1 MPQAGLNSRGVL
13 STLVATGVLI
23 AASPS
28 HANDPCQNPAR
39 LSRLERAQCSG
50 QAGDGG
56 GTRAVDSSTGLQ
68 VVEMATDLDWK
79 NANKASIPWS
89 KVVKIRSA
97 LDGTYELAV
106 FDRDYTTDFN
116 TGAKEGVAT
125 KWTIDTLK
133 GVVFTAGGCGF
144 WTCTAGRGT
153 VVDLPEVLELHTS
166 GKSYRL
172 YGSSGEFPLPQAFI
186 DDLIAAGAQASLN
199 LKLIRGSAGGSV
211 VPIGKGTVA
220 SLQQLYS
227 KAIQTWEKPA
237 VPLVPQ
243 TVSSQPLSVEAIA
256 TNALPSVV
264 MLRNDRGLGS
274 GFVIAP
280 NGLILTNRH
289 VTAGGSRRFQISAEG
304 GTKTEGEVVYV
315 DRKLD
320 FALVRAPG
328 LGRLKPLPLCYASY
342 PKPGQSVVALGS
354 PLGLAGTVTQGIV
367 SAVRAPSGDLK
378 DAAPNYV
385 TLIQTDASISQGNS
399 GGPLL
404 NSSGEVIGVN
414 TWALRGDDG
423 RAQNLNFAISIV
435 DVLKSLEVRSP
446 GLLKGANA
454 CGNQIT
460 ARS

>member
-1 MPQAGLNSRGVL
+1 MTAIRLRSLGTL
-13 STLVATGVLI
+13 SFVAT
-23 AASPS
+23 AAVMASATPS
-28 HANDPCQNPAR
+28 RAFDPCSDPIR
-39 LSRLERAQCSG
+39 LPSQERAQCSLRSK
-50 QAGDGG
+50 DGG
-56 GTRAVDSSTGLQ
+56 GAKAIDTSSGLQ
-68 VVEMATDLDWK
+68 VVDLTTDLDWK
-79 NANKASIPWS
+79 NANKATIPWS
-89 KVVKIRSA
+89 KVVRIRSA
-97 LDGTYELAV
+97 LEGTYELAV
-106 FDRDYTTDFN
+106 FDRDYTSDFN

-125 KWTIDTLK
+125 KWTTDLLK

-144 WTCTAGRGT
+144 WTCTYGRGT
-153 VVDLPEVLELHTS
+153 VVDLPNVVELYTS

-172 YGSSGEFPLPQAFI
+172 YGSSGEFPIPQSFI
-186 DDLIAAGAQASLN
+186 DDLIAAGPQASLS
-199 LKLIRGSAGGSV
+199 LKLIRGSTGGSV

-227 KAIQTWEKPA
+227 KAIQTWEKPTVTLA
-237 VPLVPQ
+237 AQP
-243 TVSSQPLSVEAIA
+243 VSSQPLNVETIA
-256 TNALPSVV
+256 TNSLPSVV
-264 MLRNDRGLGS
+264 MLRNERGLGS

-289 VTAGGSRRFQISAEG
+289 VTAGGTRRFQISAEG
-304 GTKTEGEVVYV
+304 GTKAEGEVIYV

-320 FALVRAPG
+320 FALVKAPG
-328 LGRLKPLPLCYASY
+328 LGRLNPLPLCYASY

-404 NSSGEVIGVN
+404 NSTGEVIGVN
-414 TWALRGDDG
+414 TWALPGADG

-435 DVLKSLEVRSP
+435 DVLRSLEVRSP
-446 GLLKGANA
+446 GLVKGVNA
-454 CGNQIT
+454 CGNQVA
-460 ARS
+460 ART

>member
-1 MPQAGLNSRGVL
+1 MPSAGLRAFGAL
-13 STLVATGVLI
+13 SMLTATGILA
-23 AASPS
+23 AASPGR
-28 HANDPCQNPAR
+28 AFDPCSNPAG
-39 LSRLERAQCSG
+39 LTPQERTQCSVQG
-50 QAGDGG
+50 SEGG
-56 GTRAVDSSTGLQ
+56 GTRTLDSGTGLQ
-68 VVEMATDLDWK
+68 VVELTTDLDWK

-153 VVDLPEVLELHTS
+153 VIDLPDVVELHTS

-186 DDLIAAGAQASLN
+186 DDLIAAGPQASLS
-199 LKLIRGSAGGSV
+199 LKLIRGSTGGSV
-211 VPIGKGTVA
+211 VPIGKGTVT

-227 KAIQTWEKPA
+227 KAIQTWEKPS
-237 VPLVPQ
+237 VPLAVQ
-243 TVSSQPLSVEAIA
+243 TVSSQPLNVEAIA
-256 TNALPSVV
+256 TNSLPSVV
-264 MLRNDRGLGS
+264 MLKNERGLGS
-274 GFVIAP
+274 GFVIAS

-289 VTAGGSRRFQISAEG
+289 VTAGGSKKFQISAEG
-304 GTKTEGEVVYV
+304 GSKAEGDVIYV

-328 LGRLKPLPLCYASY
+328 LSRLKPLPLCYASY
-342 PKPGQSVVALGS
+342 PRPGQSVVALGS

-446 GLLKGANA
+446 GLIKGANA
-454 CGNQIT
+454 CGNQIA
-460 ARS
+460 ARP